1 MAKRLYCDTTVFIA
15 ALEGEREPADQLEE
29 LFEATAGKQV
39 SLVTSA
45 LSLAETLVKPLEM
58 KNSKLVTAY
67 TILLSNDRKGQVE
80 TIDIDRSIL
89 LQAAF
94 VRVRKKSIKLP
105 DAIHIATA
113 ERSGCTTILTHERRW
128 TGATSLP
135 IVVLDNNTSDGV
147 WAALNDF

>member
-15 ALEGEREPADQLEE
+15 ALEGEREPADQLED
-29 LFEATAGKQV
+29 LFEAAAGRQV

-45 LSLAETLVKPLEM
+45 LSLAETLVRPLEM
-58 KNSKLVTAY
+58 KNGKLVAAY

-80 TIDIDRSIL
+80 TIDIDRNIL

-94 VRVRKKSIKLP
+94 VRVRKKSVKLP

-113 ERSGCTTILTHERRW
+113 ERAGCAKILTHERRW
-128 TGATSLP
+128 AGATCVP
-135 IVVLDNNTSDGV
+135 IVVLDGNTKDGV
-147 WAALNDF
+147 WAALDD